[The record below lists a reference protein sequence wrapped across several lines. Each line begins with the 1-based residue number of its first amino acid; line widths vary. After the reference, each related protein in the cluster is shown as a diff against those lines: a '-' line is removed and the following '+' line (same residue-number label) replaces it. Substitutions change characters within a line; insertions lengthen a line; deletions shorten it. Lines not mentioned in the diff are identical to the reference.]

1 MKTNMATT
9 RRNSTKN
16 RVTMNHEEDF
26 VGVGIMGLARGTES
40 RFFDS
45 GIDYYPVVGSAEK
58 AVYFG
63 STKFSFCRSSCML

>member
-1 MKTNMATT
+1 
-9 RRNSTKN
+9 
-16 RVTMNHEEDF
+16 MNHEEDF